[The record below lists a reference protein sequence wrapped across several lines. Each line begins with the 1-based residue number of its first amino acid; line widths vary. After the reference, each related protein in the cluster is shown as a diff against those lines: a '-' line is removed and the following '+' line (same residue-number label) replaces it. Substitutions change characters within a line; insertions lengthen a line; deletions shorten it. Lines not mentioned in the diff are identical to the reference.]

1 MQTIGAIAQ
10 GESASSAD
18 GALGLAILNRLLD
31 QWNAAKRYVYNMYHA
46 EYAWTTSQQSY
57 TIGQDS
63 ADFAQDRPIRI
74 EKANLVIVS
83 TDPDYRLPLDVYE
96 WDEYAGIAV
105 PAQDG
110 SQPQLIY
117 YRPTFPN
124 GTIYPW
130 PYPENDAD
138 VLANKLEIFS
148 LVQLDSFAS
157 LGTAV
162 DLPPGYQEAIT
173 LSLAEKLSL
182 PFAKSVTADL
192 RDDARKARAIMT
204 SLNTK
209 PLRLA
214 TRDCGIPTSPAWS

>member
-1 MQTIGAIAQ
+1 
-10 GESASSAD
+10 
-18 GALGLAILNRLLD
+18 
-31 QWNAAKRYVYNMYHA
+31 
-46 EYAWTTSQQSY
+46 
-57 TIGQDS
+57 
-63 ADFAQDRPIRI
+63 
-74 EKANLVIVS
+74 
-83 TDPDYRLPLDVYE
+83 
-96 WDEYAGIAV
+96 
-105 PAQDG
+105 
-110 SQPQLIY
+110 
-117 YRPTFPN
+117 
-124 GTIYPW
+124 
-130 PYPENDAD
+130 